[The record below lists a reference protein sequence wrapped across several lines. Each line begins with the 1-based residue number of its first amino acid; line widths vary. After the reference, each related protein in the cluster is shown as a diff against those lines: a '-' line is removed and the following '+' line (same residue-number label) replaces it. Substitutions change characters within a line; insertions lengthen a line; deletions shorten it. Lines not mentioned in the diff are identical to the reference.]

1 MTTKPATAPDRK
13 ALARDLAAEIG
24 AETKYLGAPSFAYKV
39 GPYTINKDASIDGED
54 LEAIRAFL
62 IRHDYIHQ
70 EPAYEADEEDAN
82 SEAERLME
90 ETVNDTEAVN
100 TPEEP
105 EESLSETGPADSEED
120 VIEQEPEESNSE
132 DAETKVSVPISDMNP
147 AGLVNLIRLIY
158 AKQNLINAMLQS
170 DFISIDEE
178 VIDLL
183 NDEKP
188 DSAEAI
194 SEILQSEGDIG
205 MFRGLDLKDGCAS
218 FIFPFNSSDPTHY
231 TSFAKLLTALIGRAR
246 KAQRVNAKRIEP
258 AEGEMKY
265 YCNSM
270 LAQLGFGGPDFK
282 ADRAA
287 LLGHLTGYAAFRS
300 EEKMREFSE
309 RRKAAANAPADL
321 EADSGEVAE

>member
-1 MTTKPATAPDRK
+1 MTSSPTVRADRK
-13 ALARDLAAEIG
+13 ALANELAAEIG
-24 AETKYLGAPSFAYKV
+24 AEVEYLRAPSFAYRV

-54 LEAIRAFL
+54 LVAIRAFL

-70 EPAYEADEEDAN
+70 ELAHAVEEDAN

-105 EESLSETGPADSEED
+105 EESLSETGPADSEAD

-147 AGLVNLIRLIY
+147 AGLANLIRLIY
-158 AKQNLINAMLQS
+158 AKQNLINAMMQS

-188 DSAEAI
+188 DSVEAI
-194 SEILQSEGDIG
+194 SEILQGEGDIG
-205 MFRGLDLKDGCAS
+205 MFRGLDLKDGYAA
-218 FIFPFNSSDPTHY
+218 FAFPSNGSDPTRWI
-231 TSFAKLLTALIGRAR
+231 SFTKLLTALICRAR

-270 LAQLGFGGPDFK
+270 LAQLGFCGPDFK

-287 LLGHLTGYAAFRS
+287 LLGHLTGYAAFRN
-300 EEKMREFSE
+300 EEKMWEFSE

-321 EADSGEVAE
+321 EADSGEVDE

>member
-1 MTTKPATAPDRK
+1 MTSSPTVRADRK
-13 ALARDLAAEIG
+13 ALANELAAEIG
-24 AETKYLGAPSFAYKV
+24 AEVEYLRAHSFAYRV

-54 LEAIRAFL
+54 LVAIRAFL
-62 IRHDYIHQ
+62 IQHDYIHQ
-70 EPAYEADEEDAN
+70 ELAHAVEEDAN

-105 EESLSETGPADSEED
+105 EESLSETGPADSEAD

-147 AGLVNLIRLIY
+147 AGLANLIRLIY
-158 AKQNLINAMLQS
+158 AKQNLINAMMQS

-188 DSAEAI
+188 DSVEAI

-205 MFRGLDLKDGCAS
+205 MFRGLDLKDGYAA
-218 FIFPFNSSDPTHY
+218 FAFPSNSSDPTHY

-246 KAQRVNAKRIEP
+246 KAQHVNAKRIEP

-287 LLGHLTGYAAFRS
+287 LLGHLTGYAAFRN
-300 EEKMREFSE
+300 EEKKREFSE

-321 EADSGEVAE
+321 ETDSGEVA

>member
-1 MTTKPATAPDRK
+1 MTSSPTVKADRK
-13 ALARDLAAEIG
+13 ALANELAAEIG
-24 AETKYLGAPSFAYKV
+24 AEVEYLRAPSFAYRV

-54 LEAIRAFL
+54 LVAIRDFL

-70 EPAYEADEEDAN
+70 ELAYAVEEDAN
-82 SEAERLME
+82 SEAERLTE
-90 ETVNDTEAVN
+90 ETVNGTEAVN
-100 TPEEP
+100 TPEEA

-147 AGLVNLIRLIY
+147 AGLVNLIRLVY

-218 FIFPFNSSDPTHY
+218 FIFLFNSSDPTHY

-246 KAQRVNAKRIEP
+246 KAKRVNAKRIEP

-270 LAQLGFGGPDFK
+270 LVQLGFGGPDFK

>member
-1 MTTKPATAPDRK
+1 MTTKTATTPDRK
-13 ALARDLAAEIG
+13 ALARELAAEIG
-24 AETKYLGAPSFAYKV
+24 AETKYLGAPSFAYRV

-54 LEAIRAFL
+54 LETIRAFL

-70 EPAYEADEEDAN
+70 EPAYEVDEEDAN
-82 SEAERLME
+82 SEAERLIE
-90 ETVNDTEAVN
+90 ETVNDTEAGD
-100 TPEEP
+100 TAEEP
-105 EESLSETGPADSEED
+105 EENLRETGAADSEAD
-120 VIEQEPEESNSE
+120 VIERESEESSSE
-132 DAETKVSVPISDMNP
+132 IAKTKASVPISDLTP
-147 AGLVNLIRLIY
+147 AGLANLIRLVY
-158 AKQNLINAMLQS
+158 AKQNLINAMMQS

-188 DSAEAI
+188 DSVEAI

-205 MFRGLDLKDGCAS
+205 MFRGLDLKDGYAA
-218 FIFPFNSSDPTHY
+218 FAFPSNGSDPTRWI
-231 TSFAKLLTALIGRAR
+231 SFTKLLTALICRAR

-287 LLGHLTGYAAFRS
+287 LLGHLTGYAAFRN

-321 EADSGEVAE
+321 ETDSGEVAE

>member
-1 MTTKPATAPDRK
+1 MTSSPTVKADRK
-13 ALARDLAAEIG
+13 ALANELAAEIG
-24 AETKYLGAPSFAYKV
+24 AEVEYLRAPSFAYRV

-54 LEAIRAFL
+54 LVAIRDFL

-70 EPAYEADEEDAN
+70 ELAYAVEEDAN
-82 SEAERLME
+82 SEAERLTE

-100 TPEEP
+100 TPEEA
-105 EESLSETGPADSEED
+105 EENLTQTGAADSEAD

-188 DSAEAI
+188 DSAETI
-194 SEILQSEGDIG
+194 SELLQSEGDIG
-205 MFRGLDLKDGCAS
+205 MFRGLDLKDGCAA
-218 FIFPFNSSDPTHY
+218 FTFPLKSSDPAHW
-231 TSFAKLLTALIGRAR
+231 TSFTKLLTALIDRAR
-246 KAQRVNAKRIEP
+246 KVQRVNAKRIEP

>member
-1 MTTKPATAPDRK
+1 MTSSPTVRADRK
-13 ALARDLAAEIG
+13 ALANELAAEIG
-24 AETKYLGAPSFAYKV
+24 AEVEYLRAPSFAYRV

-54 LEAIRAFL
+54 LVAIRAFL

-70 EPAYEADEEDAN
+70 ELAHAVEEDAN

-105 EESLSETGPADSEED
+105 EESLSETGPADSEAD

-147 AGLVNLIRLIY
+147 AGLANLIRLIY
-158 AKQNLINAMLQS
+158 AKQNLINAMMQS

-188 DSAEAI
+188 DSVEAI

-205 MFRGLDLKDGCAS
+205 MFRGLDLKDGYAA
-218 FIFPFNSSDPTHY
+218 FAFPSNGSDPTRWI
-231 TSFAKLLTALIGRAR
+231 SFTKLLTALICRAR

-287 LLGHLTGYAAFRS
+287 LLGHLTGYAAFRN

-321 EADSGEVAE
+321 ETDSGEVAE

>member
-1 MTTKPATAPDRK
+1 
-13 ALARDLAAEIG
+13 
-24 AETKYLGAPSFAYKV
+24 
-39 GPYTINKDASIDGED
+39 
-54 LEAIRAFL
+54 
-62 IRHDYIHQ
+62 
-70 EPAYEADEEDAN
+70 
-82 SEAERLME
+82 
-90 ETVNDTEAVN
+90 
-100 TPEEP
+100 
-105 EESLSETGPADSEED
+105 
-120 VIEQEPEESNSE
+120 
-132 DAETKVSVPISDMNP
+132 
-147 AGLVNLIRLIY
+147 
-158 AKQNLINAMLQS
+158 MLQS

-188 DSAEAI
+188 DSVEAI

-218 FIFPFNSSDPTHY
+218 FTFPFNSSDPTHY
-231 TSFAKLLTALIGRAR
+231 TSFAKLLTSLIGRAR

>member
-1 MTTKPATAPDRK
+1 MTSSPTVKADRK
-13 ALARDLAAEIG
+13 ALANELAAEIG
-24 AETKYLGAPSFAYKV
+24 AEVEYLRAPSFAYRV

-54 LEAIRAFL
+54 LVAIRDFL

-70 EPAYEADEEDAN
+70 ELAYAVEEDAY
-82 SEAERLME
+82 SEAERLTE
-90 ETVNDTEAVN
+90 ETVNDTEVVN

-105 EESLSETGPADSEED
+105 EESLSETGPADSEAD

-147 AGLVNLIRLIY
+147 AGLVNLIRLVY

-188 DSAEAI
+188 DSVEAI

-218 FIFPFNSSDPTHY
+218 FTFPFNSSDPTHY
-231 TSFAKLLTALIGRAR
+231 TSFAKLLTSLIGRAR

>member
-24 AETKYLGAPSFAYKV
+24 AETKYLGAPSFAYRV

-54 LEAIRAFL
+54 LVAIRAFL

-70 EPAYEADEEDAN
+70 ELAHAVEEDAN

-105 EESLSETGPADSEED
+105 EESLSETGPADSEAD
-120 VIEQEPEESNSE
+120 VIERESEESSSE
-132 DAETKVSVPISDMNP
+132 IAKTKVSVPISDMNP
-147 AGLVNLIRLIY
+147 AGLVNLIRLVY

-205 MFRGLDLKDGCAS
+205 MFRGLDLKDGYAS

-231 TSFAKLLTALIGRAR
+231 TSFAKLLTALICRAR

-258 AEGEMKY
+258 AECEMKY

-287 LLGHLTGYAAFRS
+287 LLGHLTGYAAFRN

-321 EADSGEVAE
+321 EADSGEVDE

>member
-1 MTTKPATAPDRK
+1 MTSSPTVKADRK
-13 ALARDLAAEIG
+13 ALANELAAEIG
-24 AETKYLGAPSFAYKV
+24 AEVEYLRAPSFAYRV

-54 LEAIRAFL
+54 LVAIRDFL

-70 EPAYEADEEDAN
+70 ELAYAVEEDAY
-82 SEAERLME
+82 SEAERLTE
-90 ETVNDTEAVN
+90 ETVNDTEVVN

-105 EESLSETGPADSEED
+105 EESLSETGPADSEAD

-147 AGLVNLIRLIY
+147 AGLVNLIRLVY

-218 FIFPFNSSDPTHY
+218 FTFPFNSSDPTHY
-231 TSFAKLLTALIGRAR
+231 TSFAKLLTSLIGRAR

-287 LLGHLTGYAAFRS
+287 LLGHLTGYAAFRN

-309 RRKAAANAPADL
+309 RRKAAANAPANL
-321 EADSGEVAE
+321 RANSGEVAE

>member
-1 MTTKPATAPDRK
+1 
-13 ALARDLAAEIG
+13 
-24 AETKYLGAPSFAYKV
+24 
-39 GPYTINKDASIDGED
+39 
-54 LEAIRAFL
+54 
-62 IRHDYIHQ
+62 
-70 EPAYEADEEDAN
+70 
-82 SEAERLME
+82 ME

-105 EESLSETGPADSEED
+105 EESLSETGPADSEAD

-147 AGLVNLIRLIY
+147 AGLVNLIRLVY

-218 FIFPFNSSDPTHY
+218 FIFPFNSSDATRW